1 MMPDRAGQASSIR
14 NYRLV
19 PSLFSRRLKL
29 RFKQPQPGQPQTYQT
44 EGGTAIGN
52 VPGVKDLGKGF
63 LVTAEIDTNEPRRTR
78 RKGTN
83 TSECGF

>member
-29 RFKQPQPGQPQTYQT
+29 RFQQPHLGNRQTYQN
-44 EGGTAIGN
+44 EVEPLSGTSR
-52 VPGVKDLGKGF
+52 VKDLGKG
-63 LVTAEIDTNEPRRTR
+63 LWLPPNRTNENDFSS
-78 RKGTN
+78 KGTN